1 MRYSLVKVLLTVSP
15 FRPSFLQPPAVRPP
29 NRRFFTPLFS
39 TSSESLFSQLLC
51 FHIYLRCPIV
61 FFSTSKFPGPQLLAV
76 RCFLSQLFCRQQL
89 AASLSLLPLFFPLV
103 PFVFSGLRTLF
114 AKHPG
119 WGYPT
124 HATAITSR
132 PEAYCECMDI
142 RIDLDRHAILER
154 FDPGASHNVDAA
166 ATSKYHCYKGL
177 KVTVPGLWMKLQNL
191 LLFLL

>member
-1 MRYSLVKVLLTVSP
+1 MWYSLVKVLLTVSP
-15 FRPSFLQPPAVRPP
+15 FRPSFLQPLAVHPP

-39 TSSESLFSQLLC
+39 HLSALPYS
-51 FHIYLRCPIV
+51 
-61 FFSTSKFPGPQLLAV
+61 FFLNIQIPWPQLLSV

-89 AASLSLLPLFFPLV
+89 AASLSLLPLFFPLA
-103 PFVFSGLRTLF
+103 PFVFSGLRTFF

-142 RIDLDRHAILER
+142 HINLDRHAILER
-154 FDPGASHNVDAA
+154 FDPGASHNVVDAA
-166 ATSKYHCYKGL
+166 EASKYHCCKAPSSRIQVYG
-177 KVTVPGLWMKLQNL
+177 
-191 LLFLL
+191 